1 MEISVVHVFLYKTCV
16 MEKRWC
22 TSDVLHNARDTNTYI
37 EREREE
43 WRQRERERDEGMSKR
58 EREELRQINRERER

>member
-1 MEISVVHVFLYKTCV
+1 MEILVVHVFLYKTCV

-43 WRQRERERDEGMSKR
+43 WRQRERER
-58 EREELRQINRERER
+58 